1 LCRRLQKNSSQAFRG
16 PFGGIF
22 RVLLMWFF
30 FFTQI
35 SKQDQLKD
43 IVQSHTKLRID
54 VRDGVLEVVG
64 YMGQVNEAEP
74 DGDKRGSGDTQQDN
88 DDEDSP
94 R

>member
-1 LCRRLQKNSSQAFRG
+1 ML
-16 PFGGIF
+16 ID
-22 RVLLMWFF
+22 FF

-64 YMGQVNEAEP
+64 YMGKVHEAEA
-74 DGDKRGSGDTQQDN
+74 DGDKGVSGDTQQDD